1 MKGAAG
7 KPIRD
12 PRPPTHDDALLLV
25 TILNGAVG
33 EQALDGMELLW
44 TYPEP
49 PSYDRLTR
57 DHPPGSVGF
66 RNVMGLLTVG
76 ERLGTFVKNGVLHA
90 ALTAD
95 LIWIGGVWERTH
107 VVIND
112 LRIQRDNLKLFEN
125 LEFLAKATL
134 AE

>member
-1 MKGAAG
+1 MSATASHPLKNTG
-7 KPIRD
+7 
-12 PRPPTHDDALLLV
+12 PPTQGDALLLV

-44 TYPEP
+44 TFPEP
-49 PSYDRLTR
+49 PSYEELTR

-90 ALTAD
+90 GLTLD
-95 LIWIGGVWERTH
+95 LIWMGGVWDRSHTL
-107 VVIND
+107 IGD
-112 LRIQRDNLKLFEN
+112 LRTQRRNPKLFEN
-125 LEFLAKATL
+125 LEFLATVSP
-134 AE
+134 ER

>member
-49 PSYDRLTR
+49 PSYDGLTR

-66 RNVMGLLTVG
+66 RNVMACLPWVTGSELLS
-76 ERLGTFVKNGVLHA
+76 R
-90 ALTAD
+90 TAFFT
-95 LIWIGGVWERTH
+95 RP
-107 VVIND
+107 
-112 LRIQRDNLKLFEN
+112 LRP
-125 LEFLAKATL
+125 T
-134 AE
+134 

>member
-1 MKGAAG
+1 MKAAAG
-7 KPIRD
+7 EAIRD
-12 PRPPTHDDALLLV
+12 PGPPTPDDALLLV

-49 PSYDRLTR
+49 PSYNGLTR

-66 RNVMGLLTVG
+66 RNVMSLLTVG

-90 ALTAD
+90 GLTTD
-95 LIWIGGVWERTH
+95 LIWMGGVWERTH
-107 VVIND
+107 VLIND
-112 LRIQRDNLKLFEN
+112 LRIQRGNPKLFEN
-125 LEFLAKATL
+125 LEFLASASL
-134 AE
+134 SE